1 MQRGEI
7 WWADLPD
14 PSGAAP
20 GYRHPVLLL
29 QADAFTRSRIATVI
43 AIVVTGN
50 LRLATAPGNVLLPS
64 SESGLPRDSVINVS
78 QIVTLN
84 KQTLDER
91 VGQITARTLDQ
102 VEHGVRLVLD
112 L

>member
-20 GYRHPVLLL
+20 GFRRPVLLL

-43 AIVVTGN
+43 ALVVIGD
-50 LRLATAPGNVLLPS
+50 LRLATAPGNILVS
-64 SESGLPRDSVINVS
+64 ATESGLPKDSVINVS
-78 QIVTLN
+78 QIVTLD

-91 VGQITARTLDQ
+91 VGQLSARTLDQ

>member
-14 PSGAAP
+14 PSGAAS
-20 GYRHPVLLL
+20 GYRRPVLLL

-43 AIVVTGN
+43 ALVITGN
-50 LRLATAPGNVLLPS
+50 LRLATAPGNVMLPS
-64 SESGLPRDSVINVS
+64 SDSGLPKDSVINVS
-78 QIVTLN
+78 QIVTLD
-84 KQTLDER
+84 KQSLDER
-91 VGQITARTLDQ
+91 VGQLSARTLDQ

>member
-78 QIVTLN
+78 QLVTLN